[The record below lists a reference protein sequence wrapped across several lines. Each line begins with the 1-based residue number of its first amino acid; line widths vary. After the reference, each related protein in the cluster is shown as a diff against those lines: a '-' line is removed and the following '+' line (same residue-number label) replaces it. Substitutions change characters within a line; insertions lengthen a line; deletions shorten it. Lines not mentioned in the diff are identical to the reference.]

1 MADSLEDD
9 YFQTAEEFLSDVE
22 GSDGGGEVQWDED
35 LDGDADISAP
45 KAVAG
50 SKRKASA
57 ADDLSEREDES
68 DDEEVGGAAGMTVG
82 AGGGGGRELTAEE
95 KKKEKKKRNKE
106 KLKEK
111 KKLRLTNPTAAV
123 VPSKFAKPTA
133 TTISPAL
140 LSSPTDLLQ
149 YFRTNQRLAL
159 KHLSSLEW
167 EDRELPSNSLL
178 PTSPSPYSLSDV
190 LFSLPTRLPST
201 APKENGSPH
210 VIILASSGQR
220 CADLVRELRALIPGS
235 TSIGGAEEKKGK
247 KGGKKAGAAGRGEIA
262 KLFAKHFKLSE
273 HITYLSTTSIL
284 MAVGTPHRIAE
295 LLKDSK
301 QSLKAPPYVLLDL
314 THRDS
319 KTRSLLEIVECRDS
333 IWRDVFSLEA
343 GLGGLVGREEGG
355 VLLGA

>member
-111 KKLRLTNPTAAV
+111 KVSNRTVWRLN
-123 VPSKFAKPTA
+123 
-133 TTISPAL
+133 L
-140 LSSPTDLLQ
+140 
-149 YFRTNQRLAL
+149 
-159 KHLSSLEW
+159 
-167 EDRELPSNSLL
+167 
-178 PTSPSPYSLSDV
+178 
-190 LFSLPTRLPST
+190 
-201 APKENGSPH
+201 
-210 VIILASSGQR
+210 
-220 CADLVRELRALIPGS
+220 
-235 TSIGGAEEKKGK
+235 
-247 KGGKKAGAAGRGEIA
+247 
-262 KLFAKHFKLSE
+262 
-273 HITYLSTTSIL
+273 
-284 MAVGTPHRIAE
+284 
-295 LLKDSK
+295 
-301 QSLKAPPYVLLDL
+301 
-314 THRDS
+314 
-319 KTRSLLEIVECRDS
+319 
-333 IWRDVFSLEA
+333 A
-343 GLGGLVGREEGG
+343 GLEELNVNAGGRRQEEGS
-355 VLLGA
+355 